1 MPGEMPSDSSESD
14 GEGSASDENAGS
26 QSSPPDIPESDSERG
41 GMRGA
46 FGNYITEVS
55 SSVNL
60 IVLLELLGA
69 CILLALVGGMVSVIA
84 IMRYEPLQI
93 LANRD

>member
-1 MPGEMPSDSSESD
+1 MYDAPENKEVYISKQDLTTKEELPG
-14 GEGSASDENAGS
+14 AKLIVTDENG
-26 QSSPPDIPESDSERG
+26 QTKDRG
-41 GMRGA
+41 R
-46 FGNYITEVS
+46 FITEVS

-60 IVLLELLGA
+60 VVLLELLCA
-69 CILLALVGGMVSVIA
+69 CIVLALAGGMVSVVA